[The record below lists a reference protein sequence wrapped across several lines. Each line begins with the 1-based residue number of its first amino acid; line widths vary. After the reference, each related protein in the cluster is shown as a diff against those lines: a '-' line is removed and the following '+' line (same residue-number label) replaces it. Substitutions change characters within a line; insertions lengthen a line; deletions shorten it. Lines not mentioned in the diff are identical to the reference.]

1 MPIHL
6 AGILQLAF
14 LRAAEEGKIH
24 ERQTRGSIL
33 GLFAYKADMRL
44 TELPRLAGVWI
55 PKMWGWE
62 GAIVGTHKSSDI
74 FLKND
79 QNNRHDCHFGKRR
92 LEIYF

>member
-6 AGILQLAF
+6 AGVLQLAF

-44 TELPRLAGVWI
+44 TELPRLVFGFQKCGGGRGRSMVPI
-55 PKMWGWE
+55 KVQ
-62 GAIVGTHKSSDI
+62 ISSSRMIKIIDMI
-74 FLKND
+74 FISVKD
-79 QNNRHDCHFGKRR
+79 D
-92 LEIYF
+92 

>member
-1 MPIHL
+1 MPILL
-6 AGILQLAF
+6 AGNLQLAF

-44 TELPRLAGVWI
+44 TELPRLVFRFQKCG
-55 PKMWGWE
+55 GGE
-62 GAIVGTHKSSDI
+62 GAIDGTHKSSDI

-79 QNNRHDCHFGKRR
+79 QNNRHDFHFGKRI